1 MNKQQEVTAIG
12 LFVSCGFF
20 LTTDESLMIL
30 ASFFLLTVT
39 IIYAYHAHVSAQM
52 QGLKEKLELISA
64 TLKMETCKDPWDP
77 ATSPSPG
84 LRQEVIELHKRK
96 N

>member
-1 MNKQQEVTAIG
+1 MNKTTGVTAIG

-52 QGLKEKLELISA
+52 QDLKEELELTRGI
-64 TLKMETCKDPWDP
+64 LKMETCADPWDP

-84 LRQEVIELHKRK
+84 LRQEVIELQKRK